1 MSFADVLIVGGG
13 HGGAQAALALRQRG
27 FEGRVTMVTREAF
40 PPYERPPLSKDYL
53 AGDKPFE
60 KILIRPESFWSER
73 NIEIRTGSAVVAID
87 PQARSVEL
95 GDGTRLEYH
104 SLIWA
109 AGGDPRRLPCSGAD
123 LNGGHS
129 IRTRGDADRIRAQID
144 GGVKRV
150 AVIGGGYIG
159 LEAAAVFRKMGLP
172 VTVIE
177 RMERVLNRV
186 AGPELSSFYEAEHR
200 RQGVELMLNH
210 SVEALV
216 GDDSGQVRAVS
227 LADGSEVEAD
237 LVIVG
242 IGIVPAVGPLLA
254 AGAAGTNG
262 VDVDEFCRT
271 SLDDTY
277 AIGDC
282 AAHSNPYADNRV
294 IRLESVQNAT
304 DMANTV
310 AKHVTGERE
319 RYNTVPWFWSNQYDL
334 RLQTVGFSSEDDDCV
349 VRGDPDSRS
358 FSVVYLREG
367 RVAALDCVNATR
379 DYAQGRRLIEAR
391 CEPDLDALADPE
403 VALKTLL

>member
-1 MSFADVLIVGGG
+1 MSFVDALIVGGG

-27 FEGRVTMVTREAF
+27 FEGRVMIITREAF
-40 PPYERPPLSKDYL
+40 LPYERPPLSKDYL

-60 KILIRPESFWSER
+60 KILIRPEGFWSER
-73 NIEIRTGSAVVAID
+73 NIEIRTGNAVVAID
-87 PQARSVEL
+87 PKARSVEL

-123 LNGGHS
+123 LNGVHS

-334 RLQTVGFSSEDDDCV
+334 RLQTVGFSSEDDDRV